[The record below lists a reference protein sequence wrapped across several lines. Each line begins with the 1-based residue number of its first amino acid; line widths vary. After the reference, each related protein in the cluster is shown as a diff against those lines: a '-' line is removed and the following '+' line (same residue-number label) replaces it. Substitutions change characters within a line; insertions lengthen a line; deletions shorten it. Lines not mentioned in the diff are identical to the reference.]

1 MRRSYGF
8 TSVITPG
15 DILREAP
22 DYFPHEPLMAPGW
35 EKLARPLPSPIYKG
49 PESTRSLMDH
59 LAIDA
64 VLVFNEPRDWALN
77 IQIITDLM
85 MSYRGVLGSGSKH
98 NGDKSMPNMGY
109 LQNEQPRVY
118 LSNPDLI
125 WSTAW
130 HRPRLGMGAF
140 NEALAAV
147 WKQVTNGAD
156 MFPKMLGKPNPM
168 AYAAAEEVLNN
179 ERLERFAR
187 MDYLPNAPLERV
199 YMVGDNP
206 MSDIRGANSYQSP
219 NATLWNSI
227 LVCTGLSERYNRN
240 FASRI
245 PVPPL
250 HRLQNPSVV
259 ANDVREGVRWA
270 LKNEGLDLKG
280 EL

>member
-1 MRRSYGF
+1 M
-8 TSVITPG
+8 ITPG
-15 DILREAP
+15 DILKEAP
-22 DYFPHEPLMAPGW
+22 EYFPHDPLMAPGW
-35 EKLARPLPSPIYKG
+35 KERARPLPSPIYKG
-49 PESTRSLMDH
+49 HESAERDLLDH

-77 IQIITDLM
+77 IQIIIDLM
-85 MSYRGVLGSGSKH
+85 MSYRGILGSASKH
-98 NGDKSMPNMGY
+98 NGDKEMPNMGY
-109 LQNEQPRVY
+109 LQADQPRVY

-147 WKQVTNGAD
+147 WKQVTNGAA
-156 MFPKMLGKPNPM
+156 MFPQLLGKPNPM
-168 AYAAAEEVLNN
+168 AYAAAEAVLSS

-206 MSDIRGANSYQSP
+206 MSDILGANSYSSP
-219 NATLWNSI
+219 EGTLWNSI

-240 FASRI
+240 SASKI
-245 PVPPL
+245 PIPPL
-250 HRLQNPSVV
+250 YKLQNPSAV
-259 ANDVREGVRWA
+259 ANDVREAVRWG
-270 LKNEGLDLKG
+270 LKNEGLNVKG
-280 EL
+280 ML